1 MLHIHVID
9 ELKTGGAQTHLI
21 TMLREV
27 AGRRDIEHR
36 VVTLFGDG
44 ELSGQ
49 IRDLGIS
56 VDVLDLRPFLK
67 SYRFFAAVREL
78 RTLFG
83 KWRPDLVEAHLTW
96 SRLLAL
102 SAAALSGVPKRIGF
116 EQGDLYMN
124 NWKFRTAN
132 FVLQAYAQRV
142 VVCSEALADWVHRT
156 HGISRSRLCV
166 LHNCVDLARFRKT
179 GALAPSFN
187 FVGRP
192 TIFATVGTLGRGVN
206 KRTDI
211 SIRALASAR
220 SAGANVALV
229 ICGDGEQRSELEEL
243 AAKLD
248 VTSHV
253 KFLGTCSDVP
263 SVLRACDV
271 FCHAAPWEPFGIV
284 AIEAMAIGLPVI
296 LPKSGGIQEILRG
309 GEGGLLYEALNHE
322 ALAQAMGQLAA
333 NRQLCE
339 EMGVAGRRI
348 VEQEFSAERYMQRLY
363 EMYGIDAVC
372 KERKGLGA
380 HA

>member
-1 MLHIHVID
+1 
-9 ELKTGGAQTHLI
+9 
-21 TMLREV
+21 
-27 AGRRDIEHR
+27 
-36 VVTLFGDG
+36 
-44 ELSGQ
+44 
-49 IRDLGIS
+49 
-56 VDVLDLRPFLK
+56 
-67 SYRFFAAVREL
+67 
-78 RTLFG
+78 
-83 KWRPDLVEAHLTW
+83 
-96 SRLLAL
+96 
-102 SAAALSGVPKRIGF
+102 
-116 EQGDLYMN
+116 
-124 NWKFRTAN
+124 
-132 FVLQAYAQRV
+132 
-142 VVCSEALADWVHRT
+142 
-156 HGISRSRLCV
+156 V

-339 EMGVAGRRI
+339 EMGAAGRRI

-363 EMYGIDAVC
+363 EIYGIDAVC